1 MLTDELRY
9 KLLKLLQEN
18 PGMSQRDVARE
29 LGLSLGRVN
38 FCLRALVERGFV
50 KTASFKNSQNKS
62 AYLYLLT
69 PSGIQH
75 KARVTSRFL
84 KYKMTEYETL
94 HAEIEQL
101 RRDAREGRE
110 KRRP

>member
-1 MLTDELRY
+1 MLTDEVRY
-9 KLLKLLQEN
+9 KLLKLLNEN

-38 FCLRALVERGFV
+38 YCLRALIEKGFV

-75 KARVTSRFL
+75 KARVTTRFL
-84 KYKMTEYETL
+84 QWKLREYEQL
-94 HAEIEQL
+94 RAEIESL
-101 RRDAREGRE
+101 RSDARRVQ
-110 KRRP
+110 RRSSP

>member
-1 MLTDELRY
+1 MLTDEVKY
-9 KLLKLLQEN
+9 KLLKLLKDN
-18 PGMSQRDVARE
+18 PGMSQRAVARE

-38 FCLRALVERGFV
+38 YCLRALIERGFV

-75 KARVTSRFL
+75 KTRVTARFL
-84 KYKMTEYETL
+84 QWKLREY
-94 HAEIEQL
+94 EQL
-101 RRDAREGRE
+101 RVEIESLRNEAADAR
-110 KRRP
+110 RRSS